1 MKWIG
6 SLAILLASGLAALIR
21 LRWQREE
28 ASRLR
33 SLMQSLRFLERGL
46 SERQESL
53 ADLFRALAEET
64 CPTVRAFYSQLYN
77 SMPRLGE
84 ESFASIWR
92 SAVQNCFGDM
102 QSTWREQF
110 AALGDELG
118 GSELD
123 TQIRALRVLS
133 EELER
138 RADESEQRWSERRK
152 PTLGIGL
159 ALGAFVVILL
169 S

>member
-6 SLAILLASGLAALIR
+6 ALAILLASGLAALIR

-53 ADLFRALAEET
+53 ADLFRTLTEGT
-64 CPTVRAFYSQLYN
+64 CPAVRTFYSQLFD
-77 SMPRLGE
+77 SIPRLGE
-84 ESFASIWR
+84 ESFSSVWR
-92 SAVQNCFGDM
+92 RAVQNCFGDM
-102 QSTWREQF
+102 QSGWRAQF

-123 TQIRALRVLS
+123 TQIRALRGLS

-152 PTLGIGL
+152 PTLGIAL

>member
-6 SLAILLASGLAALIR
+6 ALAILLASGLAALIR

-84 ESFASIWR
+84 ESFSSVWR

-102 QSTWREQF
+102 QSAWREQL
-110 AALGDELG
+110 AAQGDEPLDEETEAAVRLAYALYRDLKVIG
-118 GSELD
+118 GASPN
-123 TQIRALRVLS
+123 QI
-133 EELER
+133 
-138 RADESEQRWSERRK
+138 K
-152 PTLGIGL
+152 PIHVITEGKLKRFFFGL
-159 ALGAFVVILL
+159 LQE
-169 S
+169 